1 MSDLQDLRY
10 IDAAAL
16 RAALSPLDAV
26 IALESALQAGQV
38 DLDGPP
44 KTIVGTQY
52 GEILMMPAE
61 LGTMA
66 GVKLVTVAPANAG
79 TDVPR
84 IQGVYLL
91 LDAITLTPIALVDGA
106 ELTTLRTPA
115 VSALAVRH
123 LATSDLERMVVFG
136 TGPQAWG
143 HVEAVRAVR
152 AGLRVVDV
160 VARDPRKA
168 EALVARCREAGLHSQ
183 AAGPEQVEGADLVVC
198 STTARTPL
206 FDSGLLS
213 DRAMVVAIGS
223 HELAA
228 REVDSALVGRATVVV
243 ESRGSAAREAG
254 DIALAIQDGVEV
266 RPYDLSE
273 LARGEVELLPGRPRL
288 FKSVG
293 EPWEDLVVA
302 GEAFRRIA
310 EN

>member
-1 MSDLQDLRY
+1 MSTLNDLTY

-16 RAALSPLDAV
+16 RAAVSPLDAV
-26 IALESALQAGQV
+26 LALESALQAGMV
-38 DLDGPP
+38 DLDGPK
-44 KTIVGTQY
+44 KTIVPTSH

-61 LGTMA
+61 SGAVA

-79 TDVPR
+79 TAIPR
-84 IQGVYLL
+84 IQGVYVLF
-91 LDAITLTPIALVDGA
+91 DGATLSPIALVDGA

-123 LATSDLERMVVFG
+123 LATADLERMVVFG

-152 AGLRVVDV
+152 PGLQVVDV

-168 EALVARCREAGLHSQ
+168 DGLVTRCRDAGLASD
-183 AAGPEQVEGADLVVC
+183 AVGPEQVAGADLVVC

-206 FDSGLLS
+206 FDSALLS
-213 DRAMVVAIGS
+213 GHATVVAIGS

-228 REVDSALVGRATVVV
+228 REVDSTLVGRATVVV

-254 DIALAIQDGVEV
+254 DIALAIQDGADVHLH
-266 RPYDLSE
+266 DLRE
-273 LARGEVELLPGRPRL
+273 LACGEVQANPGRPRL

-302 GEAFRRIA
+302 AEAFRRIA
-310 EN
+310 

>member
-1 MSDLQDLRY
+1 MSALENLRY
-10 IDAAAL
+10 IDATAL
-16 RAALSPLDAV
+16 RATLSPLDAV
-26 IALESALQAGQV
+26 IALESALRAGHV

-61 LGTMA
+61 LGAMA

-84 IQGVYLL
+84 IQGVYVLF
-91 LDAITLTPIALVDGA
+91 DATTLTPIALVDGA

-123 LATSDLERMVVFG
+123 LAARDLERMVVFG

-152 AGLRVVDV
+152 GGLRVVDV

-168 EALVARCREAGLHSQ
+168 EVLVARCREAGLRSQ
-183 AAGPEQVEGADLVVC
+183 AAGPEQVGGADLVVC

-206 FDSGLLS
+206 FDSSLLP
-213 DRAMVVAIGS
+213 DHAMVVAIGS
-223 HELAA
+223 HELTA

-254 DIALAIQDGVEV
+254 DIALALQDGVQV

-273 LARGEVELLPGRPRL
+273 LARGEVELSPGRPRL

-302 GEAFRRIA
+302 AEAFRRIA
-310 EN
+310 EQ